1 MTMASPLKIARFP
14 ETSAAKPC
22 KVALVGFGTVGSSVA
37 RLLSSRDKELP
48 FQLTHVYNRDVA
60 RKKVDWV
67 SDDVLWTDDFESL
80 LHSDAEVIVELVGG
94 LDPAHEWVKKA
105 LLAGKSVVTANKQL
119 IAHHGTELFALARER
134 DLQLGFGACV
144 AGGVPVIA
152 ALQDGLAGDRL
163 HKVRGIL
170 NGTCNYILTRIE
182 QSGASFAD
190 ALVEAQ
196 KAGFAEADPTD
207 DIEGYDARAKL
218 VILSRVGLNAEVRPE
233 EVACRSISGVQQ
245 VDFDYAHQLGCT
257 IRQISR
263 AELHGDRLY
272 ASVEPALVPQSEP
285 LARVAGSQ
293 NLLVS
298 TGEFG
303 GETVFAGFGA
313 GGNPTAV
320 AVVSDLLH
328 IARHKPRENDG
339 ASPAHY
345 QVSSDFETP
354 YYVRFVIQDKLGII
368 AAIAGVLSHNGINID
383 SVLQKPG
390 CSKAELPFVMTLES
404 CNSAK
409 LRQAI
414 AEIAQLDFHKTAP
427 FCMPILREKK

>member
-1 MTMASPLKIARFP
+1 LKIARFP
-14 ETSAAKPC
+14 ETAAAKTC
-22 KVALVGFGTVGSSVA
+22 KVALIGFGTVGSSVA
-37 RLLSSRDKELP
+37 RLLCSRNGELP
-48 FQLTHVYNRDVA
+48 FLLTHVQNRAVE

-67 SDDVLWTDDFESL
+67 ADDVQWTEDFDTL
-80 LHSDAEVIVELVGG
+80 LDSDADVVVELIGG
-94 LDPAHEWVKKA
+94 LAPAYEWVKKA
-105 LLAGKSVVTANKQL
+105 LESGKSVVTANKQL
-119 IAHHGTELFALARER
+119 IAHHGAELLALARDN
-134 DLQLGFGACV
+134 DLHLGFGACV

-152 ALQDGLAGDRL
+152 ALQDGLSGDRL

-182 QSGASFAD
+182 QSGSSFAD

-218 VILSRVGLNAEVRPE
+218 VILSRVGLNADVRPD

-245 VDFDYAHQLGCT
+245 IDFDYAHQLGCT

-263 AELHGDRLY
+263 AEVHGERLF
-272 ASVEPALVPQSEP
+272 ASVEPALVPQEEP

-298 TGEFG
+298 TGVFG

-339 ASPAHY
+339 AAPARY
-345 QVSSDFETP
+345 KVNSDFETP
-354 YYVRFVIQDKLGII
+354 HYVRFVIQDKPGII
-368 AAIAGVLSHNGINID
+368 AAIAGVLSRNGINID

-404 CNSAK
+404 CSTTK
-409 LRQAI
+409 LTQAVK
-414 AEIAQLDFHKTAP
+414 EIAQLDFHKTAP
-427 FCMPILREKK
+427 FCMPILR

>member
-1 MTMASPLKIARFP
+1 MATTLKIARLA
-14 ETSAAKPC
+14 ENSAKPC
-22 KVALVGFGTVGSSVA
+22 KIALVGFGTVGSAVV
-37 RLLSSRDKELP
+37 RLLNVRNGELP
-48 FQLTHVYNRDVA
+48 FQLTHVHNRDVA
-60 RKKVDWV
+60 RKKVDWAA
-67 SDDVLWTDDFESL
+67 DDVHWTEEFDDL
-80 LHSDAEVIVELVGG
+80 LQSDAEVVVELIGG
-94 LDPAHEWVKKA
+94 LDPAYRWVKQA

-119 IAHHGTELFALARER
+119 MAHHGTELLALARER
-134 DLQLGFGACV
+134 DLHLGFGACV

-163 HKVRGIL
+163 KKVRGIL

-218 VILSRVGLNAEVRPE
+218 VILSRVGLNAEVRPDA
-233 EVACRSISGVQQ
+233 VACRSIAGVQQ
-245 VDFDYAHQLGCT
+245 VDFEYAHQLGCT
-257 IRQISR
+257 IRHISR
-263 AELHGDRLY
+263 AERHADSLS
-272 ASVEPALVPQSEP
+272 ASVEPALVPLSEP

-328 IARHKPRENDG
+328 IARHKPRENDFV
-339 ASPAHY
+339 APERLH
-345 QVSSDFETP
+345 VSSDFETP
-354 YYVRFVIQDKLGII
+354 HYVRFVIEDKLGII
-368 AAIAGVLSHNGINID
+368 AAIANVLSRNGINID

-390 CSKAELPFVMTLES
+390 CSKSELPFVMTLEKCS
-404 CNSAK
+404 SAK
-409 LRQAI
+409 LALAL
-414 AEIAQLDFHKTAP
+414 AEIGTLDFHKSAP
-427 FCMPILREKK
+427 FSMPILR

>member
-1 MTMASPLKIARFP
+1 MASTLKVPRTPGFP
-14 ETSAAKPC
+14 GTKVC
-22 KVALVGFGTVGSSVA
+22 KVALIGFGTVGSSVA
-37 RLLSSRDKELP
+37 RLLSARNQELP

-67 SDDVLWTDDFESL
+67 SDEVKWTDAFDDL

-94 LDPAHEWVKKA
+94 LDPAHQWVKKA

-119 IAHHGTELFALARER
+119 MAHHGSELLALARER
-134 DLQLGFGACV
+134 DLHLGFGACV

-170 NGTCNYILTRIE
+170 NGTCNYILTRVE

-233 EVACRSISGVQQ
+233 EVSCRSIAGVEQI
-245 VDFDYAHQLGCT
+245 DFDYAHQLGCT

-263 AELHGDRLY
+263 AERHGEHLY
-272 ASVEPALVPQSEP
+272 SSVEPALVPQTEP

-320 AVVSDLLH
+320 AVVSDLVH
-328 IARHKPRENDG
+328 IARHKPREND
-339 ASPAHY
+339 ATAPVRYHA
-345 QVSSDFETP
+345 SSDFETP
-354 YYVRFVIQDKLGII
+354 RYVRFVIQDKPGII
-368 AAIAGVLSHNGINID
+368 AAIAGILSHNGINID

-390 CSKAELPFVMTLES
+390 CSKAELPFVMTLETCS
-404 CNSAK
+404 STK
-409 LRQAI
+409 LNQALS
-414 AEIAQLDFHKTAP
+414 EIGKLDFHKSAP
-427 FCMPILREKK
+427 FCMPILR

>member
-1 MTMASPLKIARFP
+1 MASTLKLSRLSEFSP
-14 ETSAAKPC
+14 AKTC
-22 KVALVGFGTVGSSVA
+22 KVALIGFGTVGSSVA
-37 RLLSSRDKELP
+37 RLLGSRDAELP

-67 SDDVLWTDDFESL
+67 AGTVKWTNDVQEL
-80 LHSDAEVIVELVGG
+80 LKSDAEVIVELVGG
-94 LDPAHEWVKKA
+94 LEPAHEWVKQA

-119 IAHHGTELFALARER
+119 IAHHGTELLELAREKDR
-134 DLQLGFGACV
+134 QLGFGACV

-207 DIEGYDARAKL
+207 DLEGYDARAKL
-218 VILSRVGLNAEVRPE
+218 VILSRVGLNADVRPE

-245 VDFDYAHQLGCT
+245 IDFEYAHQLGCT

-263 AELHGDRLY
+263 AERYADQLY
-272 ASVEPALVPQSEP
+272 ASVEPALVPQTEP

-293 NLLVS
+293 NMLVS

-303 GETVFAGFGA
+303 GETVFGGFGA

-328 IARHKPRENDG
+328 IARHKPRNDDMPPP
-339 ASPAHY
+339 SRY
-345 QVSSDFETP
+345 KVTSDFETP
-354 YYVRFVIQDKLGII
+354 HYVRFVIQDKPGII

-390 CSKAELPFVMTLES
+390 CSKAELPFVMTLETCS
-404 CNSAK
+404 SSK
-409 LRQAI
+409 LGHAL
-414 AEIAQLDFHKTAP
+414 AEIEKFDFHKNAP
-427 FCMPILREKK
+427 FCMPILR

>member
-1 MTMASPLKIARFP
+1 MASTLKTPNFSDAS
-14 ETSAAKPC
+14 SAKTC
-22 KVALVGFGTVGSSVA
+22 KVALIGFGTVGSSVA
-37 RLLSSRDKELP
+37 RLLSARAKELP

-67 SDDVLWTDDFESL
+67 AESVLWTDVFDEL

-94 LDPAHEWVKKA
+94 LQPAYEWVKKA

-119 IAHHGTELFALARER
+119 IAHHGSELFALAREK
-134 DLQLGFGACV
+134 DLHLGFGACV

-170 NGTCNYILTRIE
+170 NGTCNYILTSIE
-182 QSGASFAD
+182 QSGASFATSL
-190 ALVEAQ
+190 AEAQ

-207 DIEGYDARAKL
+207 DLEGYDARAKL
-218 VILSRVGLNAEVRPE
+218 IILSRVGLNADVRPE
-233 EVACRSISGVQQ
+233 EVACRSIAGVQQ
-245 VDFDYAHQLGCT
+245 IDFEYAHQLGCT

-263 AELHGDRLY
+263 TELHGGHVL
-272 ASVEPALVPQSEP
+272 ASVEPALVPQTEP

-328 IARHKPRENDG
+328 IARHKPREYD
-339 ASPAHY
+339 AAQPARY
-345 QVSSDFETP
+345 KVSSDFETP
-354 YYVRFVIQDKLGII
+354 HYVRFVIQDRPGII
-368 AAIAGVLSHNGINID
+368 AAIAGVLSRNGINID

-390 CSKAELPFVMTLES
+390 CSKSELPFVMTLETCS
-404 CNSAK
+404 SAK
-409 LRQAI
+409 VSQALK
-414 AEIAQLDFHKTAP
+414 EIGEFDFLKSAP
-427 FCMPILREKK
+427 FVMPILR

>member
-1 MTMASPLKIARFP
+1 MTASLRVARIH
-14 ETSAAKPC
+14 ETSPAKAC
-22 KVALVGFGTVGSSVA
+22 KVALLGFGTVGSSVA
-37 RLLSSRDKELP
+37 RLLSSRDHELP
-48 FQLTHVYNRDVA
+48 FHLTHVYNRDVA

-67 SDDVLWTDDFESL
+67 AEDVQWTEDFDDL
-80 LHSDAEVIVELVGG
+80 LNSDAEVLVELVGG
-94 LDPAHEWVKKA
+94 LQPAYEWVKKA
-105 LLAGKSVVTANKQL
+105 LLAGKAVVTANKQL
-119 IAHHGTELFALARER
+119 IAHHGTELLALAREK
-134 DLQLGFGACV
+134 DLHLGFGACV
-144 AGGVPVIA
+144 AGGVPVVA

-163 HKVRGIL
+163 YKVRGIL

-182 QSGASFAD
+182 QSGAPFAD
-190 ALVEAQ
+190 ALLEAQ

-207 DIEGYDARAKL
+207 DLEGYDARAKL
-218 VILSRVGLNAEVRPE
+218 VILSRVGLNVDVRPE
-233 EVACRSISGVQQ
+233 DIACHSIAGVAQI
-245 VDFDYAHQLGCT
+245 DFEYAHQLGCT

-263 AELHGDRLY
+263 AELHDDRLY
-272 ASVEPALVPQSEP
+272 ASVEPALVPQTEP

-328 IARHKPRENDG
+328 IARHKPREND
-339 ASPAHY
+339 AAPPACY
-345 QVSSDFETP
+345 KVSSDFETP
-354 YYVRFVIQDKLGII
+354 QYVRFVIQDKPGII

-390 CSKAELPFVMTLES
+390 CSKSELPFVMTLES
-404 CNSAK
+404 CSSAK
-409 LRQAI
+409 VSQSVT
-414 AEIAQLDFHKTAP
+414 EIRRFDFLKSTP
-427 FCMPILREKK
+427 FVMPILR

>member
-1 MTMASPLKIARFP
+1 MTATLKVARFP
-14 ETSAAKPC
+14 ESSSSRAC
-22 KVALVGFGTVGSSVA
+22 KVALLGFGTVGSSVA
-37 RLLSSRDKELP
+37 RLLSSRNHELP

-67 SDDVLWTDDFESL
+67 AEDVQWTEDFNDL
-80 LHSDAEVIVELVGG
+80 LNSDAEVLVELVGG
-94 LDPAHEWVKKA
+94 LQPAYEWVKQA
-105 LLAGKSVVTANKQL
+105 LLAGKAVVTANKQL
-119 IAHHGTELFALARER
+119 IAHHGTELLALAREK
-134 DLQLGFGACV
+134 DLHLGFGACV

-152 ALQDGLAGDRL
+152 ALQDGLAGDHL
-163 HKVRGIL
+163 YKVRGIL

-182 QSGASFAD
+182 QSGAPFAD
-190 ALVEAQ
+190 ALSEAQ

-207 DIEGYDARAKL
+207 DLEGYDARAKL

-233 EVACRSISGVQQ
+233 EVACRSIAGVAQI
-245 VDFDYAHQLGCT
+245 DFEYAHQLGCT

-263 AELHGDRLY
+263 AELHDDRLY
-272 ASVEPALVPQSEP
+272 ASVEPALVPQTEP

-328 IARHKPRENDG
+328 IARHKPREND
-339 ASPAHY
+339 AAPPARY
-345 QVSSDFETP
+345 KVTNDFETP
-354 YYVRFVIQDKLGII
+354 HYVRFVIQDKPGII
-368 AAIAGVLSHNGINID
+368 AAIAGVLSRNGINID

-390 CSKAELPFVMTLES
+390 CSKSELPFVMTLES
-404 CNSAK
+404 CSSAK
-409 LRQAI
+409 VTQAVV
-414 AEIAQLDFHKTAP
+414 EIGRFDFLKSAP
-427 FCMPILREKK
+427 FVMPILR

>member
-1 MTMASPLKIARFP
+1 MASTFKVTQFP
-14 ETSAAKPC
+14 ENASAKVC

-37 RLLSSRDKELP
+37 RLLASRNGELP

-67 SDDVLWTDDFESL
+67 SADVRWTDTFDDL
-80 LHSDAEVIVELVGG
+80 INSDAEVIVELVGG
-94 LDPAHEWVKKA
+94 LDPAYQWVKSA
-105 LLAGKSVVTANKQL
+105 LLAGKAVVTANKQL
-119 IAHHGTELFALARER
+119 IAHHGSELIALARER
-134 DLQLGFGACV
+134 DLHLGFGACV

-190 ALVEAQ
+190 SLAEAQ

-218 VILSRVGLNAEVRPE
+218 VILSRVGLNADVRADEVQ
-233 EVACRSISGVQQ
+233 CRAISGVQQ
-245 VDFDYAHQLGCT
+245 IDFDYAHQLGCT

-263 AELHGDRLY
+263 AEKHGDKLY
-272 ASVEPALVPQSEP
+272 ASVEPALVPQTEP

-328 IARHKPRENDG
+328 IARHKPREYD
-339 ASPAHY
+339 AADPARFA
-345 QVSSDFETP
+345 VTNDFETP
-354 YYVRFVIQDKLGII
+354 HYVRFVIQDKPGII
-368 AAIAGVLSHNGINID
+368 AAIANVLSKNGINID
-383 SVLQKPG
+383 SVLQKPN
-390 CSKAELPFVMTLES
+390 CPKTELPFVMTLETCS
-404 CNSAK
+404 AAK
-409 LRQAI
+409 LDAAI
-414 AEIAQLDFHKTAP
+414 AEIAKLDFHKQAP
-427 FCMPILREKK
+427 FCMPILK

>member
-1 MTMASPLKIARFP
+1 MASSLKVAQLP
-14 ETSAAKPC
+14 ESPAKVC
-22 KVALVGFGTVGSSVA
+22 KIALVGFGTVGSSVA
-37 RLLSSRDKELP
+37 RLLSARNGELP

-67 SDDVLWTDDFESL
+67 ADEVLWTDEFEDL
-80 LHSDAEVIVELVGG
+80 LNSDAEVVVELIGG
-94 LDPAHEWVKKA
+94 LEPAYEWVKKA

-119 IAHHGTELFALARER
+119 IAHHGTELLALARER
-134 DLQLGFGACV
+134 DLHLGFGACV

-152 ALQDGLAGDRL
+152 ALQDGLSGDRL

-170 NGTCNYILTRIE
+170 NGTCNYILTRVE

-190 ALVEAQ
+190 ALAEAQ
-196 KAGFAEADPTD
+196 KAGYAEADPTD
-207 DIEGYDARAKL
+207 DVEGYDARAKL
-218 VILSRVGLNAEVRPE
+218 VILSRVGLGAEVRPD
-233 EVACRSISGVQQ
+233 EVGCRSISGVQQ
-245 VDFDYAHQLGCT
+245 IDFDYAHQLGCT

-263 AELHGDRLY
+263 AERHGDRLY
-272 ASVEPALVPQSEP
+272 ASVEPALVPQTEP

-328 IARHKPRENDG
+328 IARHKPREND
-339 ASPAHY
+339 AAAPARY
-345 QVSSDFETP
+345 KVSSDFETP
-354 YYVRFVIQDKLGII
+354 HYVRFVIQDKPGII
-368 AAIAGVLSHNGINID
+368 AAIAGVLSRNGINID
-383 SVLQKPG
+383 SVLQKSG
-390 CSKAELPFVMTLES
+390 CSKAELPFVMTLETCS
-404 CNSAK
+404 TAK
-409 LRQAI
+409 LGQALT
-414 AEIAQLDFHKTAP
+414 EIGKLDFHKSVP
-427 FCMPILREKK
+427 FRMPILR

>member
-1 MTMASPLKIARFP
+1 MTATLKVAQFP
-14 ETSAAKPC
+14 EPSPAKPC
-22 KVALVGFGTVGSSVA
+22 KVALLGFGTVGSSVA
-37 RLLSSRDKELP
+37 RLLTSRRGDLP
-48 FQLTHVYNRDVA
+48 FQLTHVYNRDVD

-67 SDDVLWTDDFESL
+67 AEDVRWTDVFNDL
-80 LHSDAEVIVELVGG
+80 LHSDADVLVELVGG
-94 LDPAHEWVKKA
+94 LEPAHEWVKKA

-119 IAHHGTELFALARER
+119 IAHHGTELLALAREQ

-190 ALVEAQ
+190 SLVEAQ

-233 EVACRSISGVQQ
+233 EVACRSISGVEQI
-245 VDFDYAHQLGCT
+245 DFEYAHQLGCT

-263 AELHGDRLY
+263 AELHEDHLY
-272 ASVEPALVPQSEP
+272 ASVEPALVPQTEP

-328 IARHKPRENDG
+328 IARHKPRENE
-339 ASPAHY
+339 AAPPARY
-345 QVSSDFETP
+345 KVSSDFETP
-354 YYVRFVIQDKLGII
+354 HYVRFVIQDRPGII
-368 AAIAGVLSHNGINID
+368 AAIAGVLSRNGINID

-390 CSKAELPFVMTLES
+390 CSKSELPFVMTLES
-404 CNSAK
+404 CGSAK
-409 LRQAI
+409 VTHAVT
-414 AEIAQLDFHKTAP
+414 EIERFDFMKSKP
-427 FCMPILREKK
+427 FVMPILR

>member
-1 MTMASPLKIARFP
+1 MASSLKVAQFSGS
-14 ETSAAKPC
+14 SAAKVC
-22 KVALVGFGTVGSSVA
+22 KIALVGFGTVGSSVA
-37 RLLSSRDKELP
+37 RLLSTRNGELP

-67 SDDVLWTDDFESL
+67 ADDVLWTDEFEDL
-80 LHSDAEVIVELVGG
+80 LNSDAEVVVELIGG
-94 LDPAHEWVKKA
+94 LEPAYEWVKKA

-119 IAHHGTELFALARER
+119 IAHHGTELLALARER
-134 DLQLGFGACV
+134 DLHLGFGACV

-152 ALQDGLAGDRL
+152 ALQDGLSGDRL

-170 NGTCNYILTRIE
+170 NGTCNYILTRVE

-190 ALVEAQ
+190 ALAEAQ
-196 KAGFAEADPTD
+196 KAGYAESDPTD

-218 VILSRVGLNAEVRPE
+218 VILSRVGLSADVHPHEVG
-233 EVACRSISGVQQ
+233 CRSISGVQQ
-245 VDFDYAHQLGCT
+245 IDFEYAHQLGCT

-263 AELHGDRLY
+263 AERHGGQLY
-272 ASVEPALVPQSEP
+272 ASVEPALVPQTEP

-328 IARHKPRENDG
+328 IGRHKPRENNET
-339 ASPAHY
+339 APARLK
-345 QVSSDFETP
+345 VSSDFETP
-354 YYVRFVIQDKLGII
+354 HYVRFVIQDKPGII

-390 CSKAELPFVMTLES
+390 CSKAELPFVMTLETCS
-404 CNSAK
+404 TAK
-409 LRQAI
+409 LGQALT
-414 AEIAQLDFHKTAP
+414 EIGKLDFHKSAP
-427 FCMPILREKK
+427 FRMPILR

>member
-1 MTMASPLKIARFP
+1 MASTLKISRLP
-14 ETSAAKPC
+14 ETSRPKRC
-22 KVALVGFGTVGSSVA
+22 KVALIGFGTVGSSVA
-37 RLLSSRDKELP
+37 RLLSSREAELP

-67 SDDVLWTDDFESL
+67 ADTVQWTNDVEDL
-80 LHSDAEVIVELVGG
+80 LNSDAEVVVELVGG
-94 LDPAHEWVKKA
+94 LEPAHEWVRKA

-119 IAHHGTELFALARER
+119 IAHHGTELLTLAREKG
-134 DLQLGFGACV
+134 LHLGFGACV

-182 QSGASFAD
+182 QSGASFPD

-207 DIEGYDARAKL
+207 DLEGYDARAKL
-218 VILSRVGLNAEVRPE
+218 VILSRVGLSADVRPE

-245 VDFDYAHQLGCT
+245 IDFEYAHQLGCT

-263 AELHGDRLY
+263 AERHGDQLF
-272 ASVEPALVPQSEP
+272 ASVELALVPQSEP

-303 GETVFAGFGA
+303 GETVFGGFGA

-328 IARHKPRENDG
+328 IARHQPSNRE
-339 ASPAHY
+339 APSPTRYKA
-345 QVSSDFETP
+345 SSDFETP
-354 YYVRFVIQDKLGII
+354 HYVRFVIQDKPGII
-368 AAIAGVLSHNGINID
+368 AAIAGILSQNGINID

-390 CSKAELPFVMTLES
+390 CSKSELPFVMTLET
-404 CNSAK
+404 CRSAK
-409 LRQAI
+409 LGRALT
-414 AEIAQLDFHKTAP
+414 EIGKLNFHKSAP
-427 FCMPILREKK
+427 FCMPILR

>member
-1 MTMASPLKIARFP
+1 MNMASPLKIARFP
-14 ETSAAKPC
+14 ESAVKVC

-37 RLLSSRDKELP
+37 RLLCSRDAELP
-48 FQLTHVYNRDVA
+48 FHLTHVYNRDIA

-67 SDDVLWTDDFESL
+67 AEDVQWTDDFNDL
-80 LHSDAEVIVELVGG
+80 LNSDADVIVELVGG
-94 LDPAHEWVKKA
+94 LEPAHAWVTKA
-105 LLAGKSVVTANKQL
+105 LRAGKSVVTANKQL
-119 IAHHGTELFALARER
+119 IAHHGTELLALAREK

-218 VILSRVGLNAEVRPE
+218 VILSRVGLNAEVHPD

-245 VDFDYAHQLGCT
+245 IDFEYAHQLGCT

-263 AELHGDRLY
+263 AELHADRLY
-272 ASVEPALVPQSEP
+272 ASVEPALVPQTEP

-313 GGNPTAV
+313 GGNPTAL

-339 ASPAHY
+339 AAPARFKA
-345 QVSSDFETP
+345 SSDFETP
-354 YYVRFVIQDKLGII
+354 HYLRFVIQDKPGII
-368 AAIAGVLSHNGINID
+368 ASIAGILSRNGINID

-390 CSKAELPFVMTLES
+390 CSKAELPFVMTLETCS
-404 CNSAK
+404 SAK
-409 LRQAI
+409 LALAI
-414 AEIAQLDFHKTAP
+414 AEISSLDFHKTAP
-427 FCMPILREKK
+427 FCMPILR

>member
-1 MTMASPLKIARFP
+1 MASTQNVARS
-14 ETSAAKPC
+14 EKLAAKTC
-22 KVALVGFGTVGSSVA
+22 RVALIGFGTVGSSVA
-37 RLLSSRDKELP
+37 RLLSARGEELP
-48 FQLTHVYNRDVA
+48 FQLTHVYNRGIE
-60 RKKVDWV
+60 RKKVAWV
-67 SDDVLWTDDFESL
+67 SEDVLWTEDIDEL
-80 LHSDAEVIVELVGG
+80 LNSDADVIVELIGG
-94 LDPAHEWVKKA
+94 LNPAREFAQRA

-119 IAHHGTELFALARER
+119 IAHHGTELIELAREK
-134 DLQLGFGACV
+134 DLHLGYGASV

-152 ALQDGLAGDRL
+152 GLHDGLGGDRL

-182 QSGASFAD
+182 QSGASFKD

-218 VILSRVGLNAEVRPE
+218 VILARVGLNADVRPD
-233 EVACRSISGVQQ
+233 EVTCRAISGVQQ
-245 VDFDYAHQLGCT
+245 IDFEYAHQLGCT

-263 AELHGDRLY
+263 AEVRAGKLY
-272 ASVEPALVPQSEP
+272 ASVEPALVPQTEP

-328 IARHKPRENDG
+328 IARHKPRENDSS
-339 ASPAHY
+339 APVRYKA
-345 QVSSDFETP
+345 SSDFETAH
-354 YYVRFVIQDKLGII
+354 YVRFVIQDKPGII
-368 AAIAGVLSHNGINID
+368 AAIANVLSKHGINID
-383 SVLQKPG
+383 SVLQKPD
-390 CSKAELPFVMTLES
+390 CPKSELPFVMTLETCS
-404 CNSAK
+404 SAK
-409 LRQAI
+409 AEQAL
-414 AEIAQLDFHKTAP
+414 AEIAQLDFHRSAP
-427 FCMPILREKK
+427 FRMAILR

>member
-1 MTMASPLKIARFP
+1 MASTLKVAQFP
-14 ETSAAKPC
+14 GSSPAKAC

-37 RLLSSRDKELP
+37 RLLSSRNGELP

-67 SDDVLWTDDFESL
+67 SEEVQWTDAFDDL
-80 LHSDAEVIVELVGG
+80 VNSDAEVVVELVGG
-94 LDPAHEWVKKA
+94 LEPAYHWVKSA
-105 LLAGKSVVTANKQL
+105 LLAGKAVVTANKQL
-119 IAHHGTELFALARER
+119 IAHHGTELIRLARER
-134 DLQLGFGACV
+134 DLHLGFGACV

-190 ALVEAQ
+190 SLVEAQ

-218 VILSRVGLNAEVRPE
+218 VILSRVGLNADVKPDEVQ
-233 EVACRSISGVQQ
+233 CRSISGVQQ
-245 VDFDYAHQLGCT
+245 IDFDYAHQLGCT

-263 AELHGDRLY
+263 AEKHGDHLF
-272 ASVEPALVPQSEP
+272 ASVEPALVPQTEP

-313 GGNPTAV
+313 GGHPTAV

-328 IARHKPRENDG
+328 IARHKPREYNTAD
-339 ASPAHY
+339 PVRLH
-345 QVSSDFETP
+345 VSADFETP
-354 YYVRFVIQDKLGII
+354 HYVRFVIHDKPGII
-368 AAIAGVLSHNGINID
+368 AAIANVLSRHGINID
-383 SVLQKPG
+383 SVLQKPN
-390 CSKAELPFVMTLES
+390 CPKSELPFVMTLETCS
-404 CNSAK
+404 AAKVNSA
-409 LRQAI
+409 L
-414 AEIAQLDFHKTAP
+414 AEIAKLDFHKSAP
-427 FCMPILREKK
+427 FCMPILK

>member
-1 MTMASPLKIARFP
+1 MTATLKVAQSPESTP
-14 ETSAAKPC
+14 AKPC
-22 KVALVGFGTVGSSVA
+22 KVALLGFGTVGSSVA
-37 RLLSSRDKELP
+37 RLLSSRGSELP
-48 FQLTHVYNRDVA
+48 FRLTHVYNRDVA

-67 SDDVLWTDDFESL
+67 ADDVRWTDAFDDL
-80 LHSDAEVIVELVGG
+80 LLSDSDVLVELVGG
-94 LDPAHEWVKKA
+94 VEPAHEWVKKA

-119 IAHHGTELFALARER
+119 IAHHGTALLALAREK
-134 DLQLGFGACV
+134 DVQLRYGACV

-152 ALQDGLAGDRL
+152 ALQDGLAGDRI

-182 QSGASFAD
+182 QSGATFAA
-190 ALVEAQ
+190 ALAEAQ

-218 VILSRVGLNAEVRPE
+218 VILARVGLNAEVNPE
-233 EVACRSISGVQQ
+233 AVACRSIAGVTQI
-245 VDFDYAHQLGCT
+245 DFDYAHQLGCT

-263 AELHGDRLY
+263 AEFHDENLY
-272 ASVEPALVPQSEP
+272 ASVEPALVPQTEP

-328 IARHKPRENDG
+328 IARHQPREQES
-339 ASPAHY
+339 APPVPA
-345 QVSSDFETP
+345 
-354 YYVRFVIQDKLGII
+354 RR
-368 AAIAGVLSHNGINID
+368 AAI
-383 SVLQKPG
+383 
-390 CSKAELPFVMTLES
+390 SKRRTMCVS
-404 CNSAK
+404 
-409 LRQAI
+409 
-414 AEIAQLDFHKTAP
+414 
-427 FCMPILREKK
+427 